1 MKRFS
6 ERGLRCGLVPEC
18 PRESVWQLWGQLWQL
33 CEQRERFWRS
43 HRLMLLDDLKL
54 CVKNGSVAVEITDL
68 SGQVKT
74 T

>member
-1 MKRFS
+1 
-6 ERGLRCGLVPEC
+6 
-18 PRESVWQLWGQLWQL
+18 
-33 CEQRERFWRS
+33 
-43 HRLMLLDDLKL
+43 MLLDDLKL